1 MCDDGGGGACPCGT
15 DDYDC
20 CPSGYVTDPYD
31 CGQCVSSTGANPSPS
46 STASSG
52 EIIGGIVF
60 GIVATCATI
69 IWCMYTVQKNNNT
82 AIVQAQLA
90 QQQAQPQTQVQVQ
103 PQPQQQQPDS
113 LHGYQPPCGGVI
125 YVGA

>member
-1 MCDDGGGGACPCGT
+1 MCDEGAGCDCGT

-20 CPSGYVTDPYD
+20 CPSGYVTDPYNCYNCID
-31 CGQCVSSTGANPSPS
+31 SRSAAST
-46 STASSG
+46 TASDG

-60 GIVATCATI
+60 GIVATCAGG
-69 IWCMYTVQKNNNT
+69 IWCIYTMQNNNNT

-103 PQPQQQQPDS
+103 PQPQQQPDS
-113 LHGYQPPCGGVI
+113 LHGWQPPCGGVV